1 MKLQRMCAVCR
12 EVKGK
17 DELLRIVKQKENVSI
32 DLTCKVAGRGA
43 YICKDGGCIQKAR
56 KVRAIER
63 SLSCRVDQSVYDA
76 LEAMQNGGE

>member
-17 DELLRIVKQKENVSI
+17 DELVRIVKQKDNVLLDI
-32 DLTCKVAGRGA
+32 GGKMAGRGA
-43 YICKDGGCIQKAR
+43 YICKNESCIQKAR
-56 KVRAIER
+56 KTRALER
-63 SLSCRVDQSVYDA
+63 SLSCKVNQSMYDA

>member
-17 DELLRIVKQKENVSI
+17 DSFVRIVKQKESI
-32 DLTCKVAGRGA
+32 SVDLSGKLAGRGT
-43 YICKDGGCIQKAR
+43 YICKDGGCIEKAR

-63 SLSCRVDQSVYDA
+63 SLSCKVETDVYDA
-76 LEAMQNGGE
+76 LEAMQDGRE